1 MIQRIQTLYLLLAA
15 CAFAL
20 CFMFPIAQY
29 TAPVQTTQQTVKA
42 ELNLF
47 PKDVD
52 TSGELLAEPYATINV
67 PQKGFI
73 KTWPL
78 VTLIIICIALAVVCI
93 FLYHNRVLQMRL
105 AAVGFLMSVIYVFLI
120 FVWAVDAFGKAY
132 TTPFGADAPSVVWSI
147 GTWAPVA
154 GGLLLFLAQQAIR
167 KDEAKVRAADRLR

>member
-20 CFMFPIAQY
+20 CFMFPIATY
-29 TAPVQTTQQTVKA
+29 IAPVSSTQQTIVS

-47 PKDVD
+47 PKDVIS
-52 TSGELLAEPYATINV
+52 SGDQFTEINATIAV

-73 KTWPL
+73 NTWIL
-78 VTLIIICIALAVVCI
+78 IVLIIVCIGISTACI

-105 AAVGFLMSVIYVFLI
+105 AAIGFLLAAIYVFLI
-120 FVWAVDAFGKAY
+120 FIWAVEAYGKAY
-132 TTPFGADAPSVVWSI
+132 TAPFGSEAPAVTWSV

-154 GGLLLFLAQQAIR
+154 GGLLLFLAQRAIR
-167 KDEAKVRAADRLR
+167 KDEEKVRAADRLR